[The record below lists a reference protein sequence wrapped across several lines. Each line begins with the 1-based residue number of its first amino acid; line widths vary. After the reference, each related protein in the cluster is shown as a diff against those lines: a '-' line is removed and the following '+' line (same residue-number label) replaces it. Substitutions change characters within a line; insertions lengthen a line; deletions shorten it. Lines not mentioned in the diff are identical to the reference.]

1 MSHIS
6 AYQGFITNVD
16 RAAALLAL
24 TDEQST
30 VLKLPERVLS
40 VTFPVEMDDGTTRF
54 FEGWR
59 VQHSSRRGPCKGGI
73 RFHPASDVEEVKAL
87 ASWMSFKCAVADIPY
102 GGSKGAVCVDPK
114 ELSAGELERVTRAFT
129 RRIAP
134 IIGPHT
140 DIPAPDVG
148 TNKQIMA
155 WLADEYGRVTGKPD
169 PAVVTGKPIE
179 QGGSLG
185 RNKATGFG
193 VAIAAGTWITL
204 AFEVFA
210 TRA

>member
-54 FEGWR
+54 FAGWR

-87 ASWMSFKCAVADIPY
+87 ALKAAMMYPEFHYVGWDICMTEKGPAIIEGNVYPGYDLAQIPDDGDPHPRY
-102 GGSKGAVCVDPK
+102 G
-114 ELSAGELERVTRAFT
+114 L
-129 RRIAP
+129 
-134 IIGPHT
+134 
-140 DIPAPDVG
+140 IPRFE
-148 TNKQIMA
+148 K
-155 WLADEYGRVTGKPD
+155 YG
-169 PAVVTGKPIE
+169 IE
-179 QGGSLG
+179 
-185 RNKATGFG
+185 
-193 VAIAAGTWITL
+193 V
-204 AFEVFA
+204 
-210 TRA
+210 